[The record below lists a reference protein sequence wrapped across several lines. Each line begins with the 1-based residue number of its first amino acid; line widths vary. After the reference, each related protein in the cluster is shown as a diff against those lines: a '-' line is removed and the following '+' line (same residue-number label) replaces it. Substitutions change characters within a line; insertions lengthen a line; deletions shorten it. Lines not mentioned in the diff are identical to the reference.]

1 MVHKFDDL
9 VQDRDRWRA
18 IVNVGVKTSGSIKC
32 EGFFWLAEDRL
43 VAQDGLCSMEL
54 FSWKIIKI

>member
-32 EGFFWLAEDRL
+32 EGFF
-43 VAQDGLCSMEL
+43 
-54 FSWKIIKI
+54 